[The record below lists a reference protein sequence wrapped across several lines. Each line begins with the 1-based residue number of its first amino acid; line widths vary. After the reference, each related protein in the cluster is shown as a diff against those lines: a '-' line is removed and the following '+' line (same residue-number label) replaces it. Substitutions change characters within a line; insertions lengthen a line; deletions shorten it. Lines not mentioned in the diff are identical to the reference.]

1 MDIQIKVGLRIK
13 ELRHSNNLTQ
23 ESLAN
28 KVGVDRT
35 YINSVENG
43 RRNISIKVLEK
54 IVIGFNMTIY
64 DFFNNELF
72 WRD

>member
-13 ELRHSNNLTQ
+13 ELRHSNKLTQ

-54 IVIGFNMTIY
+54 IVIGFNMNIY

>member
-13 ELRHSNNLTQ
+13 ELRYSNNLTQ

-54 IVIGFNMTIY
+54 IVIGFNMNIY
-64 DFFNNELF
+64 NFFNNELF

>member
-1 MDIQIKVGLRIK
+1 MDIKIKVGLRIK
-13 ELRHSNNLTQ
+13 ELRDSSNLTQ

-43 RRNISIKVLEK
+43 KRNISIKVLEK
-54 IVIGFNMTIY
+54 IVKGFDINIY
-64 DFFNNELF
+64 NFFNNELF
-72 WRD
+72 WRK